1 MYTFLTNTKTGEN
14 QSFSHPRFEGGKRL
28 TGRRVA
34 LLSQRIPPGEQ
45 DPIHAPLIEEYRR
58 TAGLPPGG
66 VDQFGNRVGPSDAE
80 IKYGG
85 LLAGMGHTRWLPSVV
100 NRRNAA
106 EVYFN
111 STPLIDP
118 PGGLTTQFINGTEV
132 HSNYEVESAIPRPPI
147 QTRTEGATS
156 YAWFSHGVDVTGHTR
171 MDIFSNGPWDFSVT
185 RAQAAVKYSWEAACS
200 TGTGNVTIHV
210 DGRPNDA
217 ALESYIRRGEAEHDA
232 DTQQAFQNTIAQYVT
247 NVTRLTGDTSS
258 TRTSGANP
266 AAAQQALK
274 NLENRDLLTD
284 FVVQLNAATARRHAG
299 GRHSSS
305 MTGLVIA
312 PDCSRVTATMEA
324 GTL

>member
-1 MYTFLTNTKTGEN
+1 MHTFLTNTKTGEK
-14 QSFSHPRFEGGKRL
+14 QFAPRPFLGP
-28 TGRRVA
+28 GRR
-34 LLSQRIPPGEQ
+34 LSAQRITLLAQGIPLGER
-45 DPIHAPLIEEYRR
+45 DPIHAPLIEEYRH

-66 VDQFGNRVGPSDAE
+66 VDEFGNRVGPSDAE

-85 LLAGMGHTRWLPSVV
+85 LLAGMGHARWLPSVV

-132 HSNYEVESAIPRPPI
+132 HSNHEVESATPRPPV
-147 QTRTEGATS
+147 QTRTEGAAT
-156 YAWFSHGVDVTGHTR
+156 YAWFSHGLDVTGHTR
-171 MDIFSNGPWDFSVT
+171 MDIFTNGPWNFSVT
-185 RAQAAVKYSWEAACS
+185 RAQAAAKYSWEAACS
-200 TGTGNVTIHV
+200 TGTGNVSIHV

-217 ALESYIRRGEAEHDA
+217 ALESYIRRGEAEHDV
-232 DTQQAFQNTIAQYVT
+232 DTRQAFQNTIAQYVA
-247 NVTRLTGDTSS
+247 NVNRLNADTPS
-258 TRTSGANP
+258 TRASGANP
-266 AAAQQALK
+266 AAAEQALR

-305 MTGLVIA
+305 MTGLTIA